1 MKRDADDV
9 RKIDGKFTRGWAI
22 AQAVTLILM
31 GVVLVGVFLGHA
43 LILYS
48 SFAVLLVMAIV
59 GQTIRTRTRRQ
70 QRQLREEERQLRE
83 NEEKEKV
90 I

>member
-22 AQAVTLILM
+22 AQIVTLILM
-31 GVVLVGVFLGHA
+31 GVLLVGLFLGHA

-70 QRQLREEERQLRE
+70 QRQLREEEEKQLKE
-83 NEEKEKV
+83 DEE
-90 I
+90 